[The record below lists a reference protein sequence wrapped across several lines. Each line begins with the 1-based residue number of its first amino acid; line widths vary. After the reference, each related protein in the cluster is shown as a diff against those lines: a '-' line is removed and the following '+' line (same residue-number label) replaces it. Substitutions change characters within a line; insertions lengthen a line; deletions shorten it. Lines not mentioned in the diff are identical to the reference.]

1 MIEPDTLNTLERSK
15 KFKAIANFLSKAQI
29 SCANYKMCMELIM
42 RRQIQLTWFTAFAL
56 AIGLALALPAAHVSA
71 ATEKVWRITYGHL
84 SLTKI
89 EAFVKPDAL
98 RIQFT
103 TPKFAV
109 IARAPEWKTVWFS
122 ETAKAYVEKS
132 LEQFCRDGIAAEFP
146 IDDLRRLKTREKVEG
161 VDGNIKVV
169 SAYYPADFVR
179 EMNMFS
185 VMTEEKHA
193 KIRKVWFRASRN
205 IPSSPGVVKF
215 FRGLFRTPDLGEIP
229 LDLDYAT
236 VKNEKSNV
244 FYTKDVKQVSVPST
258 FFTVPSGL
266 KRSSNPYAVLGPEKM
281 REMEDWAQEMGVG
294 DELGKTGTT
303 KPKSSDTSKR
313 RF

>member
-1 MIEPDTLNTLERSK
+1 MITPIRLTL
-15 KFKAIANFLSKAQI
+15 
-29 SCANYKMCMELIM
+29 
-42 RRQIQLTWFTAFAL
+42 FTAF
-56 AIGLALALPAAHVSA
+56 GLALLAAWALFRAEASA
-71 ATEKVWRITYGHL
+71 ADEKVWRITYGHL

-98 RIQFT
+98 RVQFT

-109 IARAPEWKTVWFS
+109 IARAPDWKTVWFS
-122 ETAKAYVEKS
+122 ESAKTYVEKS
-132 LEQFCRDGIAAEFP
+132 LDQFCRDGIAAEFP
-146 IDDLRRLKTREKVEG
+146 IDDLRNLKTREKTPG
-161 VDGNIKVV
+161 VDGTIHVV

-193 KIRKVWFRASRN
+193 KIRKVWFRASTS

-215 FRGLFRTPDLGEIP
+215 FRGLFRTPDLGQIP
-229 LDLDYAT
+229 LDLDYAN

-258 FFTVPSGL
+258 FFVVPSGL
-266 KRSSNPYAVLGPEKM
+266 KKSSNPYEVLGHEKM

-294 DELGKTGTT
+294 DELGKGSKAGKDVTA
-303 KPKSSDTSKR
+303 KPAPASSKPSDTSKR